1 MSINGIGAAGY
12 PAAQY
17 RTRKMERN
25 AAGKNFAACA
35 GETQKAAENASEWRA
50 GYGIDYE
57 ERAFASV
64 GAHAPEEV
72 KRAWMDAAKESGVNG
87 LGMSGNGMLTH
98 ISQMMAQRLT
108 KQMNGTSETNDL
120 LGNTVRSAIRAAQQA
135 LYDLEHPR
143 STGNVKSI
151 EVQRQQVKERAF
163 YQSFLEKLGGGIG
176 VAEQQGN
183 NWHQGG
189 LENGH

>member
-1 MSINGIGAAGY
+1 MGIQGIGAAGY

-17 RTRKMERN
+17 GTRKTGRN
-25 AAGKNFAACA
+25 VAEKNFAACA
-35 GETQKAAENASEWRA
+35 GETQNAAENASEWKA
-50 GYGIDYE
+50 VYGIDYE

-64 GAHAPEEV
+64 GAHAPEKV

-108 KQMNGTSETNDL
+108 KQLNGASETNEL
-120 LGNTVRSAIRAAQQA
+120 LGNTVQSAIRAAQQA

-143 STGNVKSI
+143 SPGSVKSI

-163 YQSFLEKLGGGIG
+163 YQSFLEKLGAMG
-176 VAEQQGN
+176 
-183 NWHQGG
+183 
-189 LENGH
+189 